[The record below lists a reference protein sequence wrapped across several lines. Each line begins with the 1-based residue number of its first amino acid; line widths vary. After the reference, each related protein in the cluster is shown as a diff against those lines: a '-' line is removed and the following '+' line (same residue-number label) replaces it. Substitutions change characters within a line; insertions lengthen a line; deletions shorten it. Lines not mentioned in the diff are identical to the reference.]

1 MGNELFTKYSIE
13 KTPFLQTGF
22 LSLWSVH
29 YGEHKEKKEK
39 VCIFIADKKNI
50 KIKYPKKETRKEI
63 ISLLKKD
70 PLTLVKYSH
79 KNILKI
85 VEPLVE
91 DKSKM
96 GFITEPFSNTLGGW
110 CDKSS
115 PSKLEI
121 KQIISQII
129 EGIEFLN
136 KHCLLVHN
144 SLNPNSILITK
155 NNTIKIGNFSLS
167 QSQGNLLPYFFM
179 EKDDFIIK
187 HLSYISPEIIL
198 DKKVFFQSDTFS
210 VGCLIF
216 TMLKRYIN
224 DKNKNFLNFPK
235 TIKQYREEVANY
247 GSHFLKINFTKEDN
261 NILNQ
266 LLQREPTERGTIES
280 ISKHQWFN
288 DYKLKAISFIK
299 NISEKN
305 LEQSLKFLEKL
316 PDNLI
321 LFENKIIE
329 REILPSLLLILKNNS
344 TNRDLVNSILP
355 SIFTICD
362 MPMIKVRFETKI
374 WPNIKLL
381 FKLSFLP
388 ATCLFFL
395 INKMSFLGEKISKN
409 EFESDYLHVICKS
422 IDSNV
427 QKLQISVIENV
438 QYLSKKLS
446 AEKFKAE
453 IYERFIKILTNC
465 NSNFIKVQIL
475 KNIHFFYEIL
485 DMEELN
491 NSLLK
496 KLAFIK
502 VNEVNLEVCMGLVQI
517 YEEIAKLVSVESIA
531 NKILPMLINILVT
544 GNIDKNSFDKIMNL
558 VLTYLNRIK
567 ESREKDLESVQSIAI
582 NNNQNENSYNSINH
596 SQKSKKEVNT
606 NFFEDFFNENIN
618 EKITTEL
625 NLLHEYQDL
634 PVKDYDKNISIT
646 LKLRKNLKKGND
658 YTTISEPQN
667 DDNIIT
673 NHQNQTNNLFDE
685 DTKSQNDNI
694 HEEEKIINYF
704 TQSNHHDIMSC
715 PQEEHI
721 INQSVKHD
729 LGTDPELLLDD

>member
-29 YGEHKEKKEK
+29 YGKHKEKNEK
-39 VCIFIADKKNI
+39 VCIFIVDKKNL
-50 KIKYPKKETRKEI
+50 KLKFPKNETRKEI

-96 GFITEPFSNTLGGW
+96 GFVTETFSNTLGGW

-129 EGIEFLN
+129 KGIEFLN
-136 KHCLLVHN
+136 KHCQLVHN
-144 SLNPNSILITK
+144 SLNPSSILITK
-155 NNTIKIGNFSLS
+155 DNAIKIGNFSLS
-167 QSQGNLLPYFFM
+167 QKEGQLSPYLFM
-179 EKDDFIIK
+179 QKEDFAIK
-187 HLSYISPEIIL
+187 HLPYISPEIIL

-210 VGCLIF
+210 IGCLIF

-235 TIKQYREEVANY
+235 NIGQYKEEVSNY

-288 DYKLKAISFIK
+288 DYKLKAISFIQ
-299 NISEKN
+299 NISENN

-329 REILPSLLLILKNNS
+329 REILPSLLFILKNNR

-355 SIFTICD
+355 NIFAICD

-374 WPNIKLL
+374 WPNIKIL
-381 FKLSFLP
+381 FKLSSLP

-422 IDSNV
+422 MDSNV
-427 QKLQISVIENV
+427 QKLQVSVIENL

-446 AEKFKAE
+446 AEKFKDE
-453 IYERFIKILTNC
+453 IYERVIKILTNC

-485 DMEELN
+485 DREELN
-491 NSLLK
+491 NTLLK

-531 NKILPMLINILVT
+531 DKILPMLINILVT
-544 GNIDKNSFDKIMNL
+544 GNIDKNSFDKIMSL
-558 VLTYLNRIK
+558 VLAYLTRIK
-567 ESREKDLESVQSIAI
+567 ESREKDLESVQIVLK
-582 NNNQNENSYNSINH
+582 NNQEENSSNPIN
-596 SQKSKKEVNT
+596 QTKKSKKEVNSD
-606 NFFEDFFNENIN
+606 FFENFFNENIN
-618 EKITTEL
+618 EKINTEL
-625 NLLHEYQDL
+625 NLLHEVHDL
-634 PVKDYDKNISIT
+634 PAKDYDNNISIS
-646 LKLRKNLKKGND
+646 LKLKKNIKKEND
-658 YTTISEPQN
+658 YTAISEPKN
-667 DDNIIT
+667 DNIIT
-673 NHQNQTNNLFDE
+673 NHQKQISHIFD
-685 DTKSQNDNI
+685 DDRKSQNENI
-694 HEEEKIINYF
+694 GEEEKIINYL
-704 TQSNHHDIMSC
+704 TQSNHHDILSS
-715 PQEEHI
+715 PYSEHI
-721 INQSVKHD
+721 VNQTVKHE
-729 LGTDPELLLDD
+729 LGTDPELLFDE